1 VNVTL
6 PSIQFSNDQDGWA
19 IGRAG
24 TILRSS
30 DEGRTWVLQD
40 STTKQNL
47 YSLIFNK
54 KVGWV
59 VGGAGAVLRYERRD

>member
-1 VNVTL
+1 L
-6 PSIQFSNDQDGWA
+6 LSIQFSSDEEGWA
-19 IGRAG
+19 IGRSG

-30 DEGRTWVLQD
+30 DEGRTWIHQD

-54 KVGWV
+54 KIGWV
-59 VGGAGAVLRYERRD
+59 VGGAGVVLRYERD